1 MNSASKSKSIRK
13 KNEHKRKKTE
23 QGNKIK
29 RISKKKR
36 AGNSHITK
44 LETKKNQKKVLE
56 EASTY
61 GLQYIREK
69 INLIS
74 GNHDA
79 KQKMRLEKKN
89 KKK

>member
-1 MNSASKSKSIRK
+1 MNRASKSKSIRK

-36 AGNSHITK
+36 ADHSHITK
-44 LETKKNQKKVLE
+44 LRNEKKNQKKVLE

-69 INLIS
+69 SI
-74 GNHDA
+74 
-79 KQKMRLEKKN
+79 
-89 KKK
+89 

>member
-61 GLQYIREK
+61 GLQYIRENQFN
-69 INLIS
+69 IRQS
-74 GNHDA
+74 
-79 KQKMRLEKKN
+79 
-89 KKK
+89 